1 MVPVPERLPLH
12 GDTVTLAHG
21 SGGRAMC
28 ALIDAIFLEAYGDA
42 GIDAKADAAALPLA
56 ELVAAGERLV
66 FTTDSFVIDPIVFP
80 GGDLGSLAVCGT
92 VNDLAVAGARPVA
105 LSAAF
110 IIEAGLDF
118 GTLRRLAASMAE
130 AARAAGTTI
139 VTGDTKV
146 VDRGAADKVFIT
158 TSGVGVVPAGRD
170 LGPHR
175 IAPGDKVIVNDAIGT
190 HGAAVMAARGDL
202 KLATSLKS
210 DCRPLNALTEALLA
224 AAPGTRILRDATRGG
239 VATVACEF
247 ALASGCGIRLEEAR
261 LPVGDAVRGMA
272 EILGLDPLYLANEG
286 VFVAVVP
293 AAEAEAA
300 RARLA
305 AMDGGADAAII
316 GEVTGEHPGDV
327 VMVSPFGGERLVD
340 ILDGEQLPRIC

>member
-1 MVPVPERLPLH
+1 MR
-12 GDTVTLAHG
+12 
-21 SGGRAMC
+21 
-28 ALIDAIFLEAYGDA
+28 ALIDSIFLEAFGDS
-42 GIDAKADAAALPLA
+42 GIDAKGDAALFALADLA
-56 ELVAAGERLV
+56 ATGDRLV

-80 GGDLGSLAVCGT
+80 GGDLGKLAVCGT
-92 VNDLAVAGARPVA
+92 VNDLAVAGARPLA

-118 GTLRRLAASMAE
+118 ALLRRLAASMAATARE
-130 AARAAGTTI
+130 AGIGI

-158 TSGVGVVPAGRD
+158 TSGFGVVPRGRALD
-170 LGPHR
+170 PLR
-175 IAPGDKVIVNDAIGT
+175 IAPGDKVIVSDAIGA

-202 KLATSLKS
+202 KLTTSLVS
-210 DCRPLNALTEALLA
+210 DCRPLTPLTEALLA
-224 AAPGTRILRDATRGG
+224 AAPGTRVMRDATRGG

-247 ALASGCGIRLEEAR
+247 ALASRLGIRIEEGR
-261 LPVGDAVRGMA
+261 LAVGDEVRGIA

-293 AAEAEAA
+293 AAEADAA
-300 RARLA
+300 CARLA
-305 AMDGGADAAII
+305 AMDGGAGVAIV
-316 GEVTGEHPGDV
+316 GEVTDDHPGEV

-340 ILDGEQLPRIC
+340 MLDGEQLPRIC